1 MSTEEEGTEEGTETT
16 AETQETAMTKEV
28 PMALDKWRDSIP
40 EDIRNNKT
48 IKETPDITTM
58 AKRLVDAN
66 NYISQ
71 SVRLPD
77 DGDTSGMDELY
88 NKLGRPE
95 SADKYKVTRPDLKE
109 GEEYNEAI
117 ETSFLESAHN
127 AGLNNSQVN
136 KLMAWN
142 EEQRQ
147 SQQTA
152 QYESSVKAI
161 SDLKT
166 EWGTAFEERVN
177 MVNEV
182 LNQYGNDQAEATIK
196 NNAGLISLVYELGK
210 GQVEGTIAGE
220 GTISHARSPQEAQA
234 EIDKLQRDPEFKKAY
249 YGKNDPTHGA
259 AVAQMQALM
268 AEAHPEPEKVVV

>member
-1 MSTEEEGTEEGTETT
+1 MSTEEGTAEGTETT
-16 AETQETAMTKEV
+16 AETQETTMTKEE
-28 PMALDKWRDSIP
+28 PMALDKWRDTIP

-48 IKETPDITTM
+48 IQETPDITTM

-71 SVRLPD
+71 SIRLPD

-109 GEEYNEAI
+109 GDEYNEEI
-117 ETSFLESAHN
+117 ETAFLEAAHN

-136 KLMAWN
+136 KLMTWN

-147 SQQTA
+147 GQQKIQHENSA
-152 QYESSVKAI
+152 KAI

-166 EWGTAFEERVN
+166 EWGNAFDERVN

-182 LNQYGNDQAEATIK
+182 LNQYGDDQSEATIK
-196 NNAGLISLVYELGK
+196 NNAGLISLIYELGK
-210 GQVEGTIAGE
+210 GQVEGTTTGE
-220 GTISHARSPQEAQA
+220 GNVSHARSPQEAQA
-234 EIDKLQRDPEFKKAY
+234 EIDKLNRDPEFKKAY
-249 YGKNDPTHGA
+249 YSKNDPTHGA
-259 AVAQMQALM
+259 AVAQMQTLM
-268 AEAHPEPEKVVV
+268 AEAHPEPEKMVL